1 MVLGSACWCSLDN
14 FFEST
19 SEKAETL
26 DLEVLNDA
34 LSFATKKYRSQK
46 F

>member
-1 MVLGSACWCSLDN
+1 MVLDSACWCSLDN

-34 LSFATKKYRSQK
+34 LSFATKKYRGQK